1 MELDENEVFRY
12 IERSFTLV
20 ALEKNTMYHQISA
33 ILEACANDDN
43 KQVSLKI
50 INIFE
55 TFLNDRKSD
64 ISFKVFEKLE
74 GNPGGPFRRVK

>member
-12 IERSFTLV
+12 IDRSLTLV

-50 INIFE
+50 LNIFE
-55 TFLNDRKSD
+55 NFLNNRKSD
-64 ISFKVFEKLE
+64 ISFKITEKFE
-74 GNPGGPFRRVK
+74 GNPGGSFRRVK